1 MFRNT
6 TGNADY
12 VFIKGDKMRRTFAE
26 WKEDYKIGITE
37 VDEQHISLVKLINDL
52 HAGLSLNGK
61 VNRTATF
68 KSAAKE
74 AVEYVKNH
82 FNTEEKYM
90 IQSKY
95 PGLKE
100 QQEMHKDFIIALI
113 SNVKSYEYNNMR
125 APVELLIFLK
135 NWLLEHIA
143 VEDKKIGQFIQ
154 QNNFDKKT
162 SD

>member
-1 MFRNT
+1 
-6 TGNADY
+6 
-12 VFIKGDKMRRTFAE
+12 MRKNFAE

-37 VDEQHISLVKLINDL
+37 VDEQHMGLVKLINDL
-52 HAGLSLNGK
+52 HAGLSVNAK

-68 KSAAKE
+68 KNVVKE

-90 IQSKY
+90 TQYKY

-100 QQEMHKDFIIALI
+100 QQKMHKEFINELLC
-113 SNVKSYEYNNMR
+113 SVKSYEYNNMHV
-125 APVELLIFLK
+125 PVDFLIFLK

-143 VEDKKIGQFIQ
+143 VEDKKIGSFIQ
-154 QNNFDKKT
+154 QSNFDKKT